1 VLCNADEGDPGAFMD
16 RSILE
21 ADPHAVLEGMIIAAK
36 AIDAHKGYIYA
47 RTEYPLAI
55 KRLGIAIDQAKDT
68 GCWVRTSWARNS
80 LLTSRS
86 TRAPAPL
93 SAAKRPP

>member
-1 VLCNADEGDPGAFMD
+1 MGFCQQERRAIKYVLCNADEGDPGAFMD

-55 KRLGIAIDQAKDT
+55 KRLGIAIEQAKDY
-68 GCWVRTSWARNS
+68 G
-80 LLTSRS
+80 LLGDDILGSGFF
-86 TRAPAPL
+86 
-93 SAAKRPP
+93 